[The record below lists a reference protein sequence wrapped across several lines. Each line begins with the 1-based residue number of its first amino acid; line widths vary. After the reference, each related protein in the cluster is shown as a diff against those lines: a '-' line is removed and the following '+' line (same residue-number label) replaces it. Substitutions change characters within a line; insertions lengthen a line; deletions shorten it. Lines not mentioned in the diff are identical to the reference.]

1 MASVPQ
7 AAREAARVSAAP
19 RTRATALALLAIVA
33 LAVAVRVAFW
43 SFQARGG
50 AVQAGDPEEY
60 YRAALHLLQGGYYD
74 TGKWI
79 RPPLY
84 PLFLALLFRLLGVD
98 VGAAMLAQALV
109 TGVGVLGFAAYAW
122 QRFGRRRTALLAA
135 LTAAL
140 YLPLASFGSVMFAEG
155 LFVLLMPLAL
165 AALDRAVFGQA
176 DEGRRTRDEGQ
187 ASPDQRPTTNDQRPT
202 TDDRGLSTE
211 DVGRTAKDDH
221 TTAPPL
227 YRSTALPLY
236 RWAFAA
242 GVLLGLATLTR
253 AVGLFFIPLAALLV
267 WLLARPRRGAWRG
280 AALLLLGAA
289 LAVGPWTLRNA
300 LVHQR
305 LIVVDTNGAISMWY
319 GSIGGEAEQRA
330 GEARLF
336 AIPNQADRQAEAL
349 RMTLANIRRAPL
361 EFAARARFK
370 IASLLILQTRNY
382 ASGSIIG
389 IDTRGRQ
396 VALVEAEHPLWVSLL
411 ADAEYVALALLAIA
425 GLCAAPDWRR
435 TLPVLVFV
443 ALSVLLSAVTIGHPR
458 LRLPIVGALI
468 PYAAFA
474 LSLRPRLRAA
484 GRAQTA
490 RHLLAGLG
498 CLAFLALI
506 FSTRYITWLRSER
519 LVLQAQTAASQGD
532 PDRERQ
538 LLEQAQALDP
548 ANALRALD
556 LGDQAA
562 AQGRW
567 GRALADYRRASELE
581 PRNVYS
587 YAMRI
592 QAAQLLGR
600 PDEARAALAAVASYD
615 RDTNDL
621 YRWAWDAFRTP
632 APLRLTPGDPLA
644 LGHYEGFAP
653 ATPDLPAGR
662 WTLGDAR
669 LRLAGGCGALELR
682 LRGPAGRLVS
692 LSSEPPG
699 AALGVTL
706 DGAEQL
712 VRLPLERVPGCAA
725 GQPVVVRIASP
736 TGLLDLERAPW
747 MVGVAVLDARVVA
760 AQP

>member
-19 RTRATALALLAIVA
+19 RTRATALALLATVA

-43 SFQARGG
+43 SFQARSG

-135 LTAAL
+135 LIAAL

-165 AALDRAVFGQA
+165 AALDRAVFGRA
-176 DEGRRTRDEGQ
+176 EEGRRTKDEGQ
-187 ASPDQRPTTNDQRPT
+187 ASPDQRPTTNDE
-202 TDDRGLSTE
+202 GLTNSALPFYRFT
-211 DVGRTAKDDH
+211 VL
-221 TTAPPL
+221 PL
-227 YRSTALPLY
+227 YRFTALPLY
-236 RWAFAA
+236 RWALLA
-242 GVLLGLATLTR
+242 GFLLGLATLTR

-349 RMTLANIRRAPL
+349 RMTLANIRHAPL

-411 ADAEYVALALLAIA
+411 ADVEYVALALLAIA

-474 LSLRPRLRAA
+474 LSLRPRLRSA

-490 RHLLAGLG
+490 RRLLAGLG

-532 PDRERQ
+532 PGRERQ
-538 LLEQAQALDP
+538 LLEQALALDP

-556 LGDQAA
+556 LGDQEA

-592 QAAQLLGR
+592 QAAQRLGR

-621 YRWAWDAFRTP
+621 YRWAWDAFTTP

-662 WTLGDAR
+662 WTLGGAR

-699 AALGVTL
+699 AAQTVTL

-712 VRLPLERVPGCAA
+712 VRLPLDRLPGCAE
-725 GQPVVVRIASP
+725 GQPLVVRIASP